1 MLFRDTN
8 GNLFN
13 IKRKD
18 FYSESDYY
26 NKIMDI
32 KGYRLL
38 DIIENSDSSES
49 FIFEKMNEL
58 MRGAVFS
65 K

>member
-1 MLFRDTN
+1 MLFRDIE
-8 GNLFN
+8 GNLLN

-18 FYSESDYY
+18 FYNESDYY

-38 DIIENSDSSES
+38 DVIEDSDNSDC

-58 MRGAVFS
+58 MRGVVVS

>member
-1 MLFRDTN
+1 MLFRDKD
-8 GNLFN
+8 GNLLN

-18 FYSESDYY
+18 FYRESDYY
-26 NKIMDI
+26 NKILNL
-32 KGYRLL
+32 KGHRLL
-38 DIIENSDSSES
+38 DLVDEYGSEQ

-58 MRGAVFS
+58 MNGCLVS